1 LYNSILLFII
11 LYIPVNI
18 IFSGGVLLLDT
29 PAPYVLAGL
38 VVYAIA
44 YAMYS
49 RYVDKRIWQSDPA
62 RPTPAKQY
70 FDGVEYFPVSKYVLF
85 GYQFKS
91 VAALGP
97 IVGPLVA
104 VSFYGWI
111 PALLWLII
119 GNFFIG
125 WVQDYSAMMMSVR
138 NDGRSMGPITYE
150 LLGNRARQL
159 LLGYLI
165 AYLIIITSVF
175 AWVITT
181 VFNGFPGTFIPILF
195 ILFTGVI
202 FGHLV
207 FRMKIDVL
215 IATIVALVLV
225 FIGVVLTVSLPQL
238 RVPVT
243 NWLDDPR
250 SLLDVQRYG
259 PTQPGT
265 LTVLFWLVILG
276 IIYYIGAVTPM
287 PRFLLPT
294 VYVGYLPAI
303 IALIL
308 VIIAALAS
316 PFTGLKIAQAPVKNL
331 WPIDVFQNPQTGPL
345 WPILF
350 VTIACGAISGW
361 HSLVSSGLTSKQLE
375 FETDAR
381 PVGGGA
387 MITEGIVGLS
397 SVASVMILASYSP
410 AAPAYVTG
418 ASTLTSAFTG
428 ISRDAM
434 NLFYAMFVAVM
445 GMITSMLFV
454 RVWRTVSAELFE
466 RSIFGNRWISPL
478 VLILI
483 MLFLAFTGS
492 WVNLWLLFGGTNQLL
507 AGLALLLVAVYLA
520 RVKRPTWYVVY
531 PGIFMAITTV
541 AALVWEGYTYAAY
554 LLANRPV
561 GVQAAVQ
568 AKFGAGIVTVSNAVS
583 AALGIILAAM
593 GALMTYYLVRGY
605 VRYRR
610 ESLQTYRR

>member
-1 LYNSILLFII
+1 MAAIQE
-11 LYIPVNI
+11 
-18 IFSGGVLLLDT
+18 T
-29 PAPYVLAGL
+29 PALYVLIGL
-38 VVYAIA
+38 VVYLIA
-44 YAMYS
+44 YMFYS
-49 RYVDKRIWQSDPA
+49 KYIDKRIWQSDSS
-62 RPTPAKQY
+62 RPTPARQY
-70 FDGVEYFPVSKYVLF
+70 FDGVEYFPVSRYVLY

-104 VSFYGWI
+104 VGFYGWL

-138 NDGRSMGPITYE
+138 NDGRSMGPISYE
-150 LLGNRARQL
+150 LLGGRARTL

-175 AWVITT
+175 AWVITD
-181 VFNGFPGTFIPILF
+181 VFNQVPGTFIPLLVIL
-195 ILFTGVI
+195 LTGVL

-207 FRMKIDVL
+207 FRLKVDVL
-215 IATIVALVLV
+215 IATIVAIAVV
-225 FIGVVLTVSLPQL
+225 FAGIVATVAFNL
-238 RVPVT
+238 RVPGT
-243 NWLDDPR
+243 NFLDDPKT
-250 SLLDVQRYG
+250 LIQG
-259 PTQPGT
+259 GPPTQPGT
-265 LTVLFWLVILG
+265 LTVLFWLAILAV
-276 IIYYIGAVTPM
+276 IYYIGAVTPM
-287 PRFLLPT
+287 PRLLLPT

-303 IALIL
+303 IALGL
-308 VIIAALAS
+308 VILAAIAT
-316 PFTGLKIAQAPVKNL
+316 PITGPTIKQAPVKSL
-331 WPIDVFQNPQTGPL
+331 FETDVLKNPQIGPI

-397 SVASVMILASYSP
+397 SVASVMVLSQYSLN
-410 AAPAYVTG
+410 AYGYVSG
-418 ASTLTSAFTG
+418 ASLLTSALTG

-434 NLFYAMFVAVM
+434 NLFYGVFVAVM

-466 RSIFGNRWISPL
+466 RSILGNRWVSPA
-478 VLILI
+478 VLGLLMIA
-483 MLFLAFTGS
+483 LAFTGS

-507 AGLALLLVAVYLA
+507 AGLALLLVAVFLA
-520 RVKRPTWYVVY
+520 KVRRPTWYVVY
-531 PGIFMAITTV
+531 PGVFMAITTV
-541 AALVWEGYTYAAY
+541 AALIWEGFTYAVY
-554 LLANRPV
+554 LINNKPIAIQSLVAAKYGQVVVTAANV
-561 GVQAAVQ
+561 
-568 AKFGAGIVTVSNAVS
+568 FS

-593 GALMTYYLVRGY
+593 GALMTYYLLRGY
-605 VRYRR
+605 VRYR
-610 ESLQTYRR
+610 SQAVKAQAV

>member
-1 LYNSILLFII
+1 M
-11 LYIPVNI
+11 V
-18 IFSGGVLLLDT
+18 
-29 PAPYVLAGL
+29 
-38 VVYAIA
+38 
-44 YAMYS
+44 YS
-49 RYVDKRIWQSDPA
+49 RYIDRRIWQSDPS

-70 FDGVEYFPVSKYVLF
+70 FDGVEYFPVSRYVLF

-104 VSFYGWI
+104 VYFYGWV
-111 PALLWLII
+111 PALIWLIV

-150 LLGNRARQL
+150 LLGNRARSL

-181 VFNGFPGTFIPILF
+181 VFNTFPGTFIPILF

-207 FRMKIDVL
+207 FRMKVDVL
-215 IATIVALVLV
+215 IATIIALILV
-225 FIGVVLTVSLPQL
+225 FIGIVATVSIPQL
-238 RVPVT
+238 RAPGT
-243 NWLDDPR
+243 NFLDDPR
-250 SLLDVQRYG
+250 GLLDIRTYG
-259 PTQPGT
+259 ATQPGT
-265 LTVLFWLVILG
+265 LTVLFWLIVIG

-294 VYVGYLPAI
+294 IYVGYLPAI

-308 VIIAALAS
+308 VIIAALVS
-316 PFTGLKIAQAPVKNL
+316 PLTGLKIAQAPVKDL
-331 WPIDVFQNPQTGPL
+331 WPINVLANPQTGPL

-397 SVASVMILASYSP
+397 SVASVMILSTYPP
-410 AAPAYVTG
+410 AAPAYVSG
-418 ASTLTSAFTG
+418 ASALTSSLTG

-466 RSIFGNRWISPL
+466 RNILGNRWVSPL
-478 VLILI
+478 VLVLI

-520 RVKRPTWYVVY
+520 RVRRPTWYVIY

-554 LLANRPV
+554 LLANKPV

-568 AKFGAGIVTVSNAVS
+568 AKFGSAIVSVSNIIS
-583 AALGIILAAM
+583 AALGIVLAIM
-593 GALMTYYLVRGY
+593 GALMTYYLISGY
-605 VRYRR
+605 LRYRR
-610 ESLQTYRR
+610 EARLKVTK

>member
-1 LYNSILLFII
+1 MPYILI
-11 LYIPVNI
+11 
-18 IFSGGVLLLDT
+18 
-29 PAPYVLAGL
+29 GL
-38 VVYAIA
+38 VIYAIA
-44 YAMYS
+44 YAIYS
-49 RYVDKRIWQSDPA
+49 KYIDKRIWQSDPS

-70 FDGVEYFPVSKYVLF
+70 FDGVEYFPISKYVLY

-104 VSFYGWI
+104 VGFYGWL
-111 PALLWLII
+111 PALIWLIV

-181 VFNGFPGTFIPILF
+181 VFNQIPGTFIPILF

-207 FRMKIDVL
+207 FRLKIDVL

-225 FIGVVLTVSLPQL
+225 FAGIVLTVTFPQL
-238 RVPVT
+238 RAPGT
-243 NWLDDPR
+243 NFLDDPR
-250 SLLDVQRYG
+250 TLPLDVRTF

-265 LTVLFWLVILG
+265 FTVLFWLIVLA

-308 VIIAALAS
+308 VIIAALAT

-331 WPIDVFQNPQTGPL
+331 WPTNPLENPQTGPL

-397 SVASVMILASYSP
+397 SVASVMILATYP
-410 AAPAYVTG
+410 LAAGAYVTG
-418 ASTLTSAFTG
+418 ASTLTSALTG

-466 RSIFGNRWISPL
+466 RNILGNRWVSPL
-478 VLILI
+478 VLIII
-483 MLFLAFTGS
+483 MIFLAFTGS

-520 RVKRPTWYVVY
+520 KVKRPTWYVIY
-531 PGIFMAITTV
+531 PGMFMAITTV
-541 AALVWEGYTYAAY
+541 AALLWEAYTYTAY
-554 LLANRPV
+554 LLANRPI

-568 AKFGAGIVTVSNAVS
+568 AKFGAGVVTVSNMVS
-583 AALGIILAAM
+583 AALGIILAIM
-593 GALMTYYLVRGY
+593 GALMTYYLFRGY
-605 VRYRR
+605 FRYRAAAKA
-610 ESLQTYRR
+610 

>member
-1 LYNSILLFII
+1 M
-11 LYIPVNI
+11 
-18 IFSGGVLLLDT
+18 LDT
-29 PAPYVLAGL
+29 PMPYILIGL
-38 VVYAIA
+38 VIYAIA
-44 YAMYS
+44 YAIYS
-49 RYVDKRIWQSDPA
+49 KYIDKRIWQSDPS

-70 FDGVEYFPVSKYVLF
+70 FDGVEYFPISKYVLY

-104 VSFYGWI
+104 VGFYGWL
-111 PALLWLII
+111 PALIWLIV

-181 VFNGFPGTFIPILF
+181 VFNQIPGTFIPILF

-207 FRMKIDVL
+207 FRLKIDVL

-225 FIGVVLTVSLPQL
+225 FAGIVLTVTFPQL
-238 RVPVT
+238 RAPGT
-243 NWLDDPR
+243 NFLDDPR
-250 SLLDVQRYG
+250 TLPLDVRTF

-265 LTVLFWLVILG
+265 FTVLFWLIVLA

-308 VIIAALAS
+308 VIIAALAT

-331 WPIDVFQNPQTGPL
+331 WPTNPLENPQTGPL

-397 SVASVMILASYSP
+397 SVASVMILATYP
-410 AAPAYVTG
+410 LAAGAYVTG
-418 ASTLTSAFTG
+418 ASTLTSALTG

-466 RSIFGNRWISPL
+466 RNILGNRWVSPL
-478 VLILI
+478 VLIII
-483 MLFLAFTGS
+483 MIFLAFTGS

-520 RVKRPTWYVVY
+520 KVKRPTWYVIY
-531 PGIFMAITTV
+531 PGMFMAITTV
-541 AALVWEGYTYAAY
+541 AALLWEAYTYTAY
-554 LLANRPV
+554 LLANRPI

-568 AKFGAGIVTVSNAVS
+568 AKFGAGVVTVSNMVS
-583 AALGIILAAM
+583 AALGIILAIM
-593 GALMTYYLVRGY
+593 GALMTYYLFRGY
-605 VRYRR
+605 FRYRAAAKA
-610 ESLQTYRR
+610 

>member
-1 LYNSILLFII
+1 
-11 LYIPVNI
+11 V
-18 IFSGGVLLLDT
+18 
-29 PAPYVLAGL
+29 
-38 VVYAIA
+38 
-44 YAMYS
+44 S
-49 RYVDKRIWQSDPA
+49 R
-62 RPTPAKQY
+62 
-70 FDGVEYFPVSKYVLF
+70 YVLF

-104 VSFYGWI
+104 VYFYGWV
-111 PALLWLII
+111 PALIWLIV

-150 LLGNRARQL
+150 LLGNRARSL

-181 VFNGFPGTFIPILF
+181 VFNTFPGTFIPILF

-207 FRMKIDVL
+207 FRMKVDVL
-215 IATIVALVLV
+215 IATIIALILV
-225 FIGVVLTVSLPQL
+225 FIGIVATVSIPQL
-238 RVPVT
+238 RAPGT
-243 NWLDDPR
+243 NFLDDPR
-250 SLLDVQRYG
+250 GLLDIRTYG
-259 PTQPGT
+259 ATQPGT
-265 LTVLFWLVILG
+265 LTVLFWLIVIG

-294 VYVGYLPAI
+294 IYVGYLPAI

-316 PFTGLKIAQAPVKNL
+316 PLTGLKIAQAPVKDL
-331 WPIDVFQNPQTGPL
+331 WPINVLANPQTGPL

-397 SVASVMILASYSP
+397 SVASVMILSTYPP
-410 AAPAYVTG
+410 AAPAYVSG
-418 ASTLTSAFTG
+418 ASALTSSLTG

-466 RSIFGNRWISPL
+466 RNILGNRWVSPL
-478 VLILI
+478 VLVLI

-520 RVKRPTWYVVY
+520 RVRRPTWYVIY

-554 LLANRPV
+554 LLANKPV

-568 AKFGAGIVTVSNAVS
+568 AKFGSAIVSVSNIIS
-583 AALGIILAAM
+583 AALGIVLAIM
-593 GALMTYYLVRGY
+593 GALMTYYLISGY
-605 VRYRR
+605 LRYRR
-610 ESLQTYRR
+610 EARLKVTK

>member
-1 LYNSILLFII
+1 MPYIL
-11 LYIPVNI
+11 
-18 IFSGGVLLLDT
+18 T
-29 PAPYVLAGL
+29 GL
-38 VVYAIA
+38 VIYAIA
-44 YAMYS
+44 YTLYS
-49 RYVDKRIWQSDPA
+49 KYVDKRIWQSDPA

-70 FDGVEYFPVSKYVLF
+70 FDGVEYFPISRYVLY

-104 VSFYGWI
+104 IFFYGWI
-111 PALLWLII
+111 PALIWLIL

-150 LLGNRARQL
+150 LLGGRARQL

-175 AWVITT
+175 AWVITA
-181 VFNGFPGTFIPILF
+181 VVNAFPGTFIPILF

-225 FIGVVLTVSLPQL
+225 FIGIVLTITFPQL
-238 RVPVT
+238 RVPGT
-243 NWLDDPR
+243 NFLDPGIR
-250 SLLDVQRYG
+250 ETL
-259 PTQPGT
+259 PGT
-265 LTVLFWLVILG
+265 LTVLFWLIVLA
-276 IIYYIGAVTPM
+276 IIYYIAAVTPM

-294 VYVGYLPAI
+294 IYVGYLPAI
-303 IALIL
+303 IALAL
-308 VIIAALAS
+308 VIIAALAT
-316 PFTGLKIAQAPVKNL
+316 PATGLKIQQAPVKDL
-331 WPIDVFQNPQTGPL
+331 WITDPLVHPLTGPI

-397 SVASVMILASYSP
+397 SVASVMILATYSP
-410 AAPAYVTG
+410 VPGAYVAG
-418 ASTLTSAFTG
+418 ASTLTSAMTG
-428 ISRDAM
+428 ISKEAM
-434 NLFYAMFVAVM
+434 TLFYAMFVVVM
-445 GMITSMLFV
+445 GLITSMLFV
-454 RVWRTVSAELFE
+454 RVWRAVSAELFE
-466 RSIFGNRWISPL
+466 RNILGNRWISPI

-483 MLFLAFTGS
+483 MIFLAFTGS

-520 RVKRPTWYVVY
+520 KVKRPTWYVIY
-531 PGIFMAITTV
+531 PGMFMAITTV
-541 AALVWEGYTYAAY
+541 AALTWEAYTYAVY
-554 LLANRPV
+554 LLANKPI
-561 GVQAAVQ
+561 AVQ
-568 AKFGAGIVTVSNAVS
+568 VAVAERFGLGVVMASNAVS
-583 AALGIILAAM
+583 AAIGIILAIM
-593 GALMTYYLVRGY
+593 GALMTYYLLRGY
-605 VRYRR
+605 FKYRA
-610 ESLQTYRR
+610 TAKT

>member
-1 LYNSILLFII
+1 MPYIL
-11 LYIPVNI
+11 
-18 IFSGGVLLLDT
+18 T
-29 PAPYVLAGL
+29 GL
-38 VVYAIA
+38 VIYAIA

-49 RYVDKRIWQSDPA
+49 KYIDKRIWQSDPS

-70 FDGVEYFPVSKYVLF
+70 FDGVEYFPVSKYVLY

-104 VSFYGWI
+104 VGFYGWL
-111 PALLWLII
+111 PALIWLIV

-181 VFNGFPGTFIPILF
+181 VFNQFPGTFIPILF
-195 ILFTGVI
+195 ILITGVI

-207 FRMKIDVL
+207 FRLKIDVL
-215 IATIVALVLV
+215 IATVVALVLV
-225 FIGVVLTVSLPQL
+225 FVGIVITVALPQL
-238 RVPVT
+238 RAPGT
-243 NWLDDPR
+243 NFLDDPR
-250 SLLDVQRYG
+250 TLPLDVRTF

-265 LTVLFWLVILG
+265 YTVLFWLVILA

-308 VIIAALAS
+308 VIIAALAT
-316 PFTGLKIAQAPVKNL
+316 PFTGLKIVQAPVKNL
-331 WPIDVFQNPQTGPL
+331 WPTNPLENPQTGPL

-397 SVASVMILASYSP
+397 SVASVMILTTYP
-410 AAPAYVTG
+410 LAAGAYVTG
-418 ASTLTSAFTG
+418 ASTLTSALTG
-428 ISRDAM
+428 VSRDAM

-466 RSIFGNRWISPL
+466 RNILGNRWVSPL

-483 MLFLAFTGS
+483 MIFLAFTGS

-520 RVKRPTWYVVY
+520 KVKRPTWYVVY

-554 LLANRPV
+554 LLANRPIS
-561 GVQAAVQ
+561 VQAAVQ
-568 AKFGAGIVTVSNAVS
+568 AKFGAGVVTVSNMVS
-583 AALGIILAAM
+583 AALGIILAIM
-593 GALMTYYLVRGY
+593 GALMTYYLLRGY
-605 VRYRR
+605 FRYKAA
-610 ESLQTYRR
+610 TKA

>member
-1 LYNSILLFII
+1 VYK
-11 LYIPVNI
+11 
-18 IFSGGVLLLDT
+18 LLDT
-29 PAPYVLAGL
+29 PMPYILIGL
-38 VVYAIA
+38 VIYAIA
-44 YAMYS
+44 YAIYS
-49 RYVDKRIWQSDPA
+49 KYIDKRIWQSDPS

-70 FDGVEYFPVSKYVLF
+70 FDGVEYFPISKYVLY

-104 VSFYGWI
+104 VGFYGWL
-111 PALLWLII
+111 PALIWLIV

-181 VFNGFPGTFIPILF
+181 VFNQIPGTFIPILF

-207 FRMKIDVL
+207 FRLKIDVL

-225 FIGVVLTVSLPQL
+225 FAGIVLTVTFPQL
-238 RVPVT
+238 RAPGT
-243 NWLDDPR
+243 NFLDDPR
-250 SLLDVQRYG
+250 TLPLDVRTF

-265 LTVLFWLVILG
+265 FTVLFWLIVLA

-308 VIIAALAS
+308 VIIAALAT

-331 WPIDVFQNPQTGPL
+331 WPTNPLENPQTGPL

-397 SVASVMILASYSP
+397 SVASVMILATYP
-410 AAPAYVTG
+410 LAAGAYVTG
-418 ASTLTSAFTG
+418 ASTLTSALTG

-466 RSIFGNRWISPL
+466 RNILGNRWVSPL
-478 VLILI
+478 VLIII
-483 MLFLAFTGS
+483 MIFLAFTGS

-520 RVKRPTWYVVY
+520 KVKRPTWYVIY
-531 PGIFMAITTV
+531 PGMFMAITTV
-541 AALVWEGYTYAAY
+541 AALLWEAYTYTAY
-554 LLANRPV
+554 LLANRPI

-568 AKFGAGIVTVSNAVS
+568 AKFGAGVVTVSNMVS
-583 AALGIILAAM
+583 AALGIILAIM
-593 GALMTYYLVRGY
+593 GALMTYYLFRGY
-605 VRYRR
+605 FRYRAAAKA
-610 ESLQTYRR
+610 

>member
-1 LYNSILLFII
+1 M
-11 LYIPVNI
+11 
-18 IFSGGVLLLDT
+18 LDT
-29 PAPYVLAGL
+29 PMPYILIGL
-38 VVYAIA
+38 VIYAIA
-44 YAMYS
+44 YAVYS
-49 RYVDKRIWQSDPA
+49 KYVDKRIWQSDPS

-70 FDGVEYFPVSKYVLF
+70 FDGVEYFPISKYVLY

-97 IVGPLVA
+97 IVGPLIA
-104 VSFYGWI
+104 VGFYGWL
-111 PALLWLII
+111 PALIWLIV

-181 VFNGFPGTFIPILF
+181 VFNQIPGTFIPILF

-207 FRMKIDVL
+207 FRLKIDVL

-225 FIGVVLTVSLPQL
+225 FAGIVLTVTFPQL
-238 RVPVT
+238 RAPAT
-243 NWLDDPR
+243 NFLDDPR
-250 SLLDVQRYG
+250 TFPLDVRTF

-265 LTVLFWLVILG
+265 YTVLFWLVVLA

-308 VIIAALAS
+308 VIIAALAT

-331 WPIDVFQNPQTGPL
+331 WPTNPLENPQTGPL

-397 SVASVMILASYSP
+397 SVASVMILATYP
-410 AAPAYVTG
+410 LAAGAYVTG
-418 ASTLTSAFTG
+418 ASTLTSALTG

-466 RSIFGNRWISPL
+466 RNILGNRWVSPL

-483 MLFLAFTGS
+483 MIFLAFTGS

-520 RVKRPTWYVVY
+520 KVKRPTWYVIY
-531 PGIFMAITTV
+531 PGMFMAITTV
-541 AALVWEGYTYAAY
+541 AALLWEAYTYTAY
-554 LLANRPV
+554 LLANRPI

-568 AKFGAGIVTVSNAVS
+568 AKFGAGVVTVSNMVS
-583 AALGIILAAM
+583 AALGIILAIM
-593 GALMTYYLVRGY
+593 GALMTYYLFRGY
-605 VRYRR
+605 FKYR
-610 ESLQTYRR
+610 TAAKA

>member
-1 LYNSILLFII
+1 
-11 LYIPVNI
+11 V
-18 IFSGGVLLLDT
+18 
-29 PAPYVLAGL
+29 
-38 VVYAIA
+38 
-44 YAMYS
+44 S
-49 RYVDKRIWQSDPA
+49 R
-62 RPTPAKQY
+62 
-70 FDGVEYFPVSKYVLF
+70 YVLF

-104 VSFYGWI
+104 VYFYGWV
-111 PALLWLII
+111 PALIWLIV

-150 LLGNRARQL
+150 LLGNRARSL

-181 VFNGFPGTFIPILF
+181 VFNTFPGTFIPILF

-207 FRMKIDVL
+207 FRMKVDVL
-215 IATIVALVLV
+215 IATIIALILV
-225 FIGVVLTVSLPQL
+225 FIGIVATVSIPQL
-238 RVPVT
+238 RAPGT
-243 NWLDDPR
+243 NFLDDPR
-250 SLLDVQRYG
+250 GLLDVRTYG
-259 PTQPGT
+259 STQPGT
-265 LTVLFWLVILG
+265 LIVLFWLIVIG

-294 VYVGYLPAI
+294 IYVGYLPAI

-316 PFTGLKIAQAPVKNL
+316 PLTGLKIAQAPVKDL
-331 WPIDVFQNPQTGPL
+331 WPINVLANPQTGPL

-397 SVASVMILASYSP
+397 SVASVMILSTYPP
-410 AAPAYVTG
+410 AAPAYVSG
-418 ASTLTSAFTG
+418 ASALTSSLTG

-466 RSIFGNRWISPL
+466 RNILGNRWVSPL
-478 VLILI
+478 VLVLI

-520 RVKRPTWYVVY
+520 RVRRPTWYVIY

-554 LLANRPV
+554 LLANKPV

-568 AKFGAGIVTVSNAVS
+568 AKFGSAIVSVSNIIS
-583 AALGIILAAM
+583 AALGIVLAIM
-593 GALMTYYLVRGY
+593 GALMTYYLISGY
-605 VRYRR
+605 LRYRR
-610 ESLQTYRR
+610 EARLKVTK